1 MVAQLVG
8 RPVVIVMS
16 GATVKLLH
24 ESNMLVM
31 TARLLTTN
39 GATVTKLL
47 QPWNMV
53 AVLVKLLLFNKPGKL
68 SKLVQF
74 KKRLVVVKF

>member
-1 MVAQLVG
+1 MVAQVVG
-8 RPVVIVMS
+8 RPVVIVMF
-16 GATVKLLH
+16 GAVIKLLH
-24 ESNMLVM
+24 PSNMLFI
-31 TARLLTTN
+31 ADRLLTTN
-39 GATVTKLL
+39 GATVTKLP